1 MKPRGGKRGAARDL
15 TGPGRSITMIYRRRI
30 LKGLLYFLMFFV
42 SCAVIYNSY
51 TKKQRRAPY
60 CLGTNEEPP
69 PLPADTC
76 RNIKNIITISQIKKI
91 KSDELRKHVKDLQ
104 RCPWSRNASALMAIR
119 SELQACC
126 DAARYFLVTQENTQ
140 IGDNI
145 TYETQKSRQIVVT
158 ETLHKMFPKTSV
170 FNKPIR
176 SCAVVGNGGILRN
189 SCCGAEIDRADYV
202 FRFNLPPMNYSDD
215 TGRKTNLVTANPSIV
230 SKRYS
235 RLHERR
241 RPFMDLVKTF
251 EPAPILMAAF
261 SYPGTTDVT
270 FKVFYTLDE
279 FGSQQKV
286 VYYHPNYLTNLA
298 VYWKENG
305 IAVRRLSSG
314 FMIVSTALEICD
326 KVTLYGFW
334 PFDQDTNGKP
344 ILHHYYDNMPPKRGA
359 HSMPDEFFYTQ
370 MHSKG
375 IVKLQVE
382 KCF

>member
-1 MKPRGGKRGAARDL
+1 MDILPPACTWIYCPQLTRGYIYCPQLTWIYFPSAHMDILPQLTWIYIFPPAHMDICFPQLISWIYIAPSSHGYILPQLTWIYFARSSHGYICPSSHMD
-15 TGPGRSITMIYRRRI
+15 I
-30 LKGLLYFLMFFV
+30 LPPAHMDIFAPAHTCLYF
-42 SCAVIYNSY
+42 SRY
-51 TKKQRRAPY
+51 R
-60 CLGTNEEPP
+60 
-69 PLPADTC
+69 
-76 RNIKNIITISQIKKI
+76 I
-91 KSDELRKHVKDLQ
+91 KSDK
-104 RCPWSRNASALMAIR
+104 I
-119 SELQACC
+119 
-126 DAARYFLVTQENTQ
+126 VT
-140 IGDNI
+140 ID
-145 TYETQKSRQIVVT
+145 S
-158 ETLHKMFPKTSV
+158 FPPQTSI

-189 SCCGAEIDRADYV
+189 SCCGAEIDQADYV

-241 RPFMDLVKTF
+241 RPFMDLVKNY

-261 SYPGTTDVT
+261 SFPSTTDVI
-270 FKVFYTLDE
+270 FKVIYTLEE

-286 VYYHPNYLTNLA
+286 VYHHPNYLTNLA
-298 VYWKENG
+298 VYWTEKG
-305 IAVRRLSSG
+305 LVVRRLSSG

-326 KVTLYGFW
+326 EVTLYGFW

-344 ILHHYYDNMPPKRGA
+344 ILHHYYDNMSPKRGA
-359 HSMPDEFFYTQ
+359 HSMPDEFFFYSQ

-375 IVKLQVE
+375 ILKLQVG